1 MLFGEKQTKRSAVE
15 KEVKKIIKGIMKSY
29 EKEEM
34 GEVEEAFFEQI
45 DSLRIIELIVLTEKK
60 FKIEI
65 PTEQLA
71 QLNDQKLDT
80 FIDLI
85 LQTMKGDVNDGSE
98 TNPTASSVLLSEHE
112 SAEKS
117 FGRKNRG
124 GILSDTFAGR
134 FKSDGYHICACA
146 FLQFQMCFLRI

>member
-1 MLFGEKQTKRSAVE
+1 MLVCEKQTKRSAVE

-34 GEVEEAFFEQI
+34 GEAEEAFFEQI

-98 TNPTASSVLLSEHE
+98 TNPTASSVLLS
-112 SAEKS
+112 
-117 FGRKNRG
+117 
-124 GILSDTFAGR
+124 
-134 FKSDGYHICACA
+134 
-146 FLQFQMCFLRI
+146 

>member
-1 MLFGEKQTKRSAVE
+1 MLFWEKQTKRSAVE

-34 GEVEEAFFEQI
+34 GEAEEAFFEQI

-85 LQTMKGDVNDGSE
+85 LQTMKGDVNDGNE
-98 TNPTASSVLLSEHE
+98 TNPTASSVLLS
-112 SAEKS
+112 
-117 FGRKNRG
+117 
-124 GILSDTFAGR
+124 
-134 FKSDGYHICACA
+134 
-146 FLQFQMCFLRI
+146 

>member
-34 GEVEEAFFEQI
+34 GEAEEAFFEQI

-85 LQTMKGDVNDGSE
+85 LQTMKKDVNDGSE
-98 TNPTASSVLLSEHE
+98 TNPTASSVLLS
-112 SAEKS
+112 
-117 FGRKNRG
+117 
-124 GILSDTFAGR
+124 
-134 FKSDGYHICACA
+134 
-146 FLQFQMCFLRI
+146 

>member
-1 MLFGEKQTKRSAVE
+1 MLFWEKQTKRSAVE

-34 GEVEEAFFEQI
+34 GEAEEAFFEQI

-98 TNPTASSVLLSEHE
+98 TNHITRFCWNFE
-112 SAEKS
+112 STEII
-117 FGRKNRG
+117 GVN
-124 GILSDTFAGR
+124 GIMRSNVGYINLIEVVHRIVSDNNFAGE
-134 FKSDGYHICACA
+134 KLC
-146 FLQFQMCFLRI
+146 LNLR

>member
-29 EKEEM
+29 EKEEITPLS
-34 GEVEEAFFEQI
+34 GTKCVP
-45 DSLRIIELIVLTEKK
+45 V
-60 FKIEI
+60 
-65 PTEQLA
+65 A

-98 TNPTASSVLLSEHE
+98 TNPTASSVLLS
-112 SAEKS
+112 
-117 FGRKNRG
+117 
-124 GILSDTFAGR
+124 
-134 FKSDGYHICACA
+134 
-146 FLQFQMCFLRI
+146 

>member
-1 MLFGEKQTKRSAVE
+1 MLFCEKQTKRSAVE

-34 GEVEEAFFEQI
+34 GEAEEAFFEQI

-80 FIDLI
+80 LLI
-85 LQTMKGDVNDGSE
+85 
-98 TNPTASSVLLSEHE
+98 
-112 SAEKS
+112 
-117 FGRKNRG
+117 
-124 GILSDTFAGR
+124 
-134 FKSDGYHICACA
+134 
-146 FLQFQMCFLRI
+146 